1 MNPGVELNHNTM
13 LLTQTSQK
21 DYEDLCRLDVLG
33 LADTAEHDQSMVY
46 SEFKEQLTRSPSGW
60 YETGLPWRGNH
71 PPLPSNRKHPPIAI
85 FGRLP
90 STKGFNRRLQHH
102 SDRAAETA
110 RNLGTSQ

>member
-21 DYEDLCRLDVLG
+21 DYEDLCDVLG

-71 PPLPSNRKHPPIAI
+71 PPLPLNEIGSIR
-85 FGRLP
+85 RLQ
-90 STKGFNRRLQHH
+90 SLEGLNRRLQHH